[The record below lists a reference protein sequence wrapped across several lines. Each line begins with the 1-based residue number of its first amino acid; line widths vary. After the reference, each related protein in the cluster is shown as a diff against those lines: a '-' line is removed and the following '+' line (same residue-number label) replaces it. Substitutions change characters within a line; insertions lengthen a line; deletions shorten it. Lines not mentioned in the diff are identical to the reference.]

1 MTLLLVGQ
9 LAERTQINQCFQ
21 RSPGKKTGR
30 IELVGARIFAVLA
43 PTCSRL
49 EWRILPIVLA
59 VLFGACND
67 GRSTASAA
75 SSVTTTDWTIAYSHN
90 VPPRMIE
97 EQGGDAHYFNFP
109 NSDGVHYI
117 IQQAPAVRAGQT
129 VTLRFAIVGEG
140 KLVPTEGEPPARIRL
155 FLQQRG
161 DQMTAA
167 EEFKWW
173 WSVAGGGRVRVNGG
187 ARADSMVLGIWQE
200 RGSDAA
206 FRATIADLEHVG
218 FTFGGM
224 FADHGVHFIGSKV
237 RFNTIQHQMTPLRK
251 IAPGGGV
258 GCRSPQSL

>member
-1 MTLLLVGQ
+1 MTLLLVAQ
-9 LAERTQINQCFQ
+9 LAERTQIDLCFE
-21 RSPGKKTGR
+21 RRPGKKTGR

-49 EWRILPIVLA
+49 KWRILPIVLA

-129 VTLRFAIVGEG
+129 VTLRFAIVGDG

-161 DQMTAA
+161 DRMTAA
-167 EEFKWW
+167 EEFKRW
-173 WSVAGGGRVRVNGG
+173 WSVASVELVAGEFVLKADLVPTQWSSVFGKNG
-187 ARADSMVLGIWQE
+187 AQMPE
-200 RGSDAA
+200 A
-206 FRATIADLEHVG
+206 FRAAITDLEHVG

-224 FADHGVHFIGSKV
+224 FAGHGVFVIGEA
-237 RFNTIQHQMTPLRK
+237 RFVLTQFSIK
-251 IAPGGGV
+251 
-258 GCRSPQSL
+258 